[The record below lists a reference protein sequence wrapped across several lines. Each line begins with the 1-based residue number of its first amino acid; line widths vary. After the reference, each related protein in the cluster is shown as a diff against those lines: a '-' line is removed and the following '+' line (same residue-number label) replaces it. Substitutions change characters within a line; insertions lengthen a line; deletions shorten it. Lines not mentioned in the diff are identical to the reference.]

1 METNWLIIILVII
14 PLLALI
20 VFFIK
25 RNQKDK
31 KDFML
36 KLIKFD
42 EASIHKENDTETNP
56 AKQ

>member
-14 PLLALI
+14 AVLELI

-31 KDFML
+31 KDFIL
-36 KLIKFD
+36 ELIKDD
-42 EASIHKENDTETNP
+42 EVSIQKEQDTEVDATE
-56 AKQ
+56 